1 MLENNTHDA
10 VITKPK
16 VQQKL
21 GHQVLKRNSST
32 NGLREPSEVET
43 TLEMDEEEPDFGS
56 LTGAASKKR
65 TREELNLHKLL
76 SSVAQQQCKPAPLG
90 N

>member
-1 MLENNTHDA
+1 MKSTTRPTIGRIVQLGCQTRPPEWCVLLENNTHDA

-43 TLEMDEEEPDFGS
+43 TLEMDEEEPTSD
-56 LTGAASKKR
+56 
-65 TREELNLHKLL
+65 
-76 SSVAQQQCKPAPLG
+76 P
-90 N
+90 